1 MDNNNDNINNDNNDN
16 INSDDLIWFLIMLH
30 NAKEHERHMLLHMLT
45 YDGSPYHLRKSSK
58 IENCAICLS
67 GHKGKI
73 AQLQCMHV
81 FHEECLK
88 PTEKGHPSY
97 PVEPKMGMKPL
108 QF

>member
-1 MDNNNDNINNDNNDN
+1 MNNNDIVNNDNNDN
-16 INSDDLIWFLIMLH
+16 NINSNDFIWFLIMLH

-45 YDGSPYHLRKSSK
+45 YDVSPYHLRKSSK

-88 PTEKGHPSY
+88 LWLQKSSSC
-97 PVEPKMGMKPL
+97 PL
-108 QF
+108 CRYH